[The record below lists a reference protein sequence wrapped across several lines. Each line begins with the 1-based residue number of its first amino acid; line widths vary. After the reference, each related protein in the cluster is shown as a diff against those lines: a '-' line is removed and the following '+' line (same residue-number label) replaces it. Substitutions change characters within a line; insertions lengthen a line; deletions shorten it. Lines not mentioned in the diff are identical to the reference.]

1 MYKDNRDVVIM
12 GDSNLCAKKWMSDT
26 YNHKELSNMVQD
38 FLLIEA
44 SQQLVKEMTRS
55 ELVAGVVQSSSIDHC
70 YSNVSEKISGPFIEA
85 VGESDHLGVRIL
97 KYSKNPVSKPQVV
110 RRRVYKNFSVE
121 NFLTDIFNSNIN
133 NSVLTHSNIE
143 SASES
148 FRNEFCAILD
158 YHAPVKTIQLRKKY
172 CPYLSQVCT
181 FIQAFVIHLVQL
193 HP

>member
-1 MYKDNRDVVIM
+1 MPSLVPTTSALARKPCVRTHFIHTNLFYRELTGGVTGLSDATSQRERLGRQTEHWKSLYKDNRDVVIM

-55 ELVAGVVQSSSIDHC
+55 ELVDGVVQNSSIDLC

-110 RRRVYKNFSVE
+110 RRRVYKNFSV
-121 NFLTDIFNSNIN
+121 
-133 NSVLTHSNIE
+133 
-143 SASES
+143 
-148 FRNEFCAILD
+148 
-158 YHAPVKTIQLRKKY
+158 
-172 CPYLSQVCT
+172 
-181 FIQAFVIHLVQL
+181 
-193 HP
+193 